1 MSDATA
7 VGGTDLGLP
16 KWGLLSFFYDAES
29 QPWGFDPG
37 DAVGFKL
44 MWFDDRGLQRCEPPE
59 ALEQRFNPVPL
70 AAQARECVPAFDTF
84 AVSKILTSAAHAKF
98 AHRQLIDLL
107 AGEGKDDF
115 SNAGHALG
123 GWPCPIQGEMETECQ
138 LVANGVFCGGPEGFS
153 SERAARLRPGAGDW
167 RLILQLDT
175 DERAG
180 WIWGDGGK
188 IYVWMRE
195 QDVRA
200 RRFDR
205 CWTILQC
212 Y

>member
-1 MSDATA
+1 
-7 VGGTDLGLP
+7 
-16 KWGLLSFFYDAES
+16 
-29 QPWGFDPG
+29 
-37 DAVGFKL
+37 
-44 MWFDDRGLQRCEPPE
+44 MWFGDHVLQRREPPE

-70 AAQARECVPAFDTF
+70 AAQARECAPAFDTF
-84 AVSKILTSAAHAKF
+84 AVSQILTSVDDAKST
-98 AHRQLIDLL
+98 RGQLIDLL
-107 AGEGKDDF
+107 AGEGKGDF
-115 SNAGHALG
+115 SNAGHAIG
-123 GWPCPIQGEMETECQ
+123 GWPFPIQGEMETECQ

-153 SERAARLRPGAGDW
+153 NERAARLRPGAADW

-180 WIWGDGGK
+180 WMWGDGGK